1 MRRSIL
7 KSQTCRTSRCLPS
20 SVGVFQQCCTSVSL
34 VKSPSGEHSTH
45 KSPMRS
51 MTTDTESCAAFQIAH
66 MELDRVSVAAAGSK
80 RQCDMQ
86 HAHMHVDIRQ
96 PTAKSDGEPPAGASV
111 PQDTFTH
118 STMSCLPASSTT

>member
-1 MRRSIL
+1 
-7 KSQTCRTSRCLPS
+7 
-20 SVGVFQQCCTSVSL
+20 
-34 VKSPSGEHSTH
+34 
-45 KSPMRS
+45 

-96 PTAKSDGEPPAGASV
+96 PTAKSDGEPPAAGISGPGHVYPLNYELLARIQHDMTISC
-111 PQDTFTH
+111 PSQTQWS
-118 STMSCLPASSTT
+118 STCHGWLPMTPASQHLAAHSIEGAGCS